1 MIDIDAP
8 LDLTHP
14 EAPAFLGAIQG
25 NIIKGHGRDF
35 TAHIL
40 MKMRGPMAEVMADVG
55 VDALIGRNQ
64 APLAQSWP
72 AGGPKFTMA
81 NMVQML
87 GGEYFFA
94 PSMSFLCNAVPG
106 AASGATA

>member
-25 NIIKGHGRDF
+25 NIIRGQSRDF
-35 TAHIL
+35 TAHVFIQ
-40 MKMRGPMAEVMADVG
+40 MWGPVAEVLADVG

-87 GGEYFFA
+87 GGEYFLA
-94 PSMSFLCNAVPG
+94 PSMSFFCNAVPG